1 MTRRYQHTLTRRTLL
16 RGAGVAM
23 ALPLLESLLPRTA
36 FGAPTRPGPH
46 RIVAINIPL
55 GFHGPSFFPTEV
67 GENYTAT
74 ASLAPAAAIRDKF
87 TLISGT
93 SHPDVDGGHS
103 AEVSF
108 LTAAPHPGA
117 RSFKNTISLDQLI
130 ARQVGSQ
137 TRFGSLTLGDQSLSW
152 SANGVAIPAEKDP
165 GNAYSKLFLQGSVKQ
180 LADQRRR
187 LEDGHSVI
195 DVLLEDANAMRGKLS
210 KRDQDKLQQYFT
222 AVRET
227 EQRLQKAEVWAKTPK
242 PMVDASQPPRLP

>member
-1 MTRRYQHTLTRRTLL
+1 MTRRYQQTLTRRTLL
-16 RGAGVAM
+16 RGAGVALAM
-23 ALPLLESLLPRTA
+23 PLLESLSPRTA
-36 FGAPTRPGPH
+36 FGALAQPGPQ

-137 TRFGSLTLGDQSLSW
+137 TRFGSLTLGMNEAPTGPVQLPTALDSKAASVWLVPQTTSSGPA
-152 SANGVAIPAEKDP
+152 SATGP
-165 GNAYSKLFLQGSVKQ
+165 
-180 LADQRRR
+180 
-187 LEDGHSVI
+187 
-195 DVLLEDANAMRGKLS
+195 
-210 KRDQDKLQQYFT
+210 
-222 AVRET
+222 ET
-227 EQRLQKAEVWAKTPK
+227 T
-242 PMVDASQPPRLP
+242 